1 MKIYYFK
8 GDSGRIYCFPT
19 KDWQSLFASS
29 LKIDHDIPETK
40 DIFEYMTKFLSK
52 KPREG
57 SFEL

>member
-19 KDWQSLFASS
+19 KNGQDLITCP
-29 LKIDHDIPETK
+29 LKIDYDIPDTK